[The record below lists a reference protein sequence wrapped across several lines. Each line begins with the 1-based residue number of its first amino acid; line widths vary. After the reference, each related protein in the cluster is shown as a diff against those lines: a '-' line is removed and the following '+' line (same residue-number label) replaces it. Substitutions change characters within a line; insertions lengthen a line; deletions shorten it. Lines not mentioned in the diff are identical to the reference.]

1 MKLYDISQLPVMR
14 GKDQVVGIIDKSDI
28 LLEVIGDEARFKEP
42 VETAMI
48 SKIETL
54 QADAPI
60 ESLLPIFRADHVPL
74 VLDGDKFLGLITRI
88 DLLNYLRRRMK

>member
-1 MKLYDISQLPVMR
+1 MR
-14 GKDQVVGIIDKSDI
+14 
-28 LLEVIGDEARFKEP
+28 DEARFGAP
-42 VETAMI
+42 FETARI

-60 ESLLPIFRADHVPL
+60 ESLLPILRADHVPI

-88 DLLNYLRRRMK
+88 DLLN

>member
-1 MKLYDISQLPVMR
+1 MD
-14 GKDQVVGIIDKSDI
+14 
-28 LLEVIGDEARFKEP
+28 DEARFASP

-60 ESLLPIFRADHVPL
+60 ESLLPIFRADHVPI
-74 VLDGDKFLGLITRI
+74 VLDGDQFLGLITRI

>member
-1 MKLYDISQLPVMR
+1 
-14 GKDQVVGIIDKSDI
+14 
-28 LLEVIGDEARFKEP
+28 
-42 VETAMI
+42 MI

-60 ESLLPIFRADHVPL
+60 ESLLPIFRADHVPI
-74 VLDGDKFLGLITRI
+74 VLDGKKFLGLITRI